1 VAAGAAKAVLAAKK
15 AEPAKPAAVAAKPV
29 AKKPAAPAKKDA
41 FVCPTQDGAVYPWT
55 WNGVEYMRNCHNQ
68 VWLADEEGSIGD
80 WQGVYLVA
88 ENKIDDSAEEPAFDE
103 EE

>member
-15 AEPAKPAAVAAKPV
+15 AEPAKPAAAAAKPV
-29 AKKPAAPAKKDA
+29 AKKPAAAKKDA